1 MNIDIIKDKF
11 KIIISKIKK
20 LDKDYIIIGI
30 IIISVITFMV
40 LNIGKVKEFEEKET
54 TGNIEK
60 NITVSEENKDDKEKE
75 GNEED
80 KKENISSETGI
91 FVHIDGYVNNPGV
104 YQIKEN
110 ERINVLIEKAGGL
123 KNGYSI
129 KNINLAAKLS
139 DGDKVYIP
147 SVEEEKSLGNQN
159 NNNVN
164 TVVKHTNN
172 GNNLNNNVSITKN
185 NKININTANIS
196 ELKQITGI
204 GESTANKI
212 IDYRQ
217 NVGKFKKIEDIKE
230 VKGIGESKF
239 ESLKKNNYLR
249 HKKRPTMAVFIVL
262 FKKPVLN
269 RWAKPQCLWD
279 KILKKLYTPHRK

>member
-1 MNIDIIKDKF
+1 MNIDMIKDKF

-20 LDKDYIIIGI
+20 LDKDYLIIGI

-60 NITVSEENKDDKEKE
+60 NITVSEESKDNKEKE

-110 ERINVLIEKAGGL
+110 ERTNVLIEKAGGL

-147 SVEEEKSLGNQN
+147 SIEEEKILGNQN

-164 TVVKHTNN
+164 TVGKHTNN

-185 NKININTANIS
+185 NKININTANVS

-212 IDYRQ
+212 IDYRE

-230 VKGIGESKF
+230 VKGIGDSKF
-239 ESLKKNNYLR
+239 ESLKN
-249 HKKRPTMAVFIVL
+249 
-262 FKKPVLN
+262 
-269 RWAKPQCLWD
+269 
-279 KILKKLYTPHRK
+279 KITI

>member
-1 MNIDIIKDKF
+1 MNIDMIKDKF
-11 KIIISKIKK
+11 KIIIGKIKK

-60 NITVSEENKDDKEKE
+60 NITVSEESKDNKEKE

-110 ERINVLIEKAGGL
+110 ERINLLIEKAGGL

-147 SVEEEKSLGNQN
+147 SIEEEKSLGNQN
-159 NNNVN
+159 NNNN
-164 TVVKHTNN
+164 NANIGGKHTNN

-185 NKININTANIS
+185 NKININKANVS

-212 IDYRQ
+212 IDYRE

-239 ESLKKNNYLR
+239 ESLKN
-249 HKKRPTMAVFIVL
+249 
-262 FKKPVLN
+262 
-269 RWAKPQCLWD
+269 
-279 KILKKLYTPHRK
+279 KITI

>member
-1 MNIDIIKDKF
+1 MNIDMIKDKF
-11 KIIISKIKK
+11 KIIIGKIKK

-60 NITVSEENKDDKEKE
+60 NITVSEESKDNKEKE
-75 GNEED
+75 VNEED

-110 ERINVLIEKAGGL
+110 ERINLLIEKAGGL

-147 SVEEEKSLGNQN
+147 SIEEEKSLGNQN
-159 NNNVN
+159 NNNN
-164 TVVKHTNN
+164 NANIGGKHTNN

-185 NKININTANIS
+185 NKININTANVS

-239 ESLKKNNYLR
+239 ESLKN
-249 HKKRPTMAVFIVL
+249 
-262 FKKPVLN
+262 
-269 RWAKPQCLWD
+269 
-279 KILKKLYTPHRK
+279 KITI

>member
-1 MNIDIIKDKF
+1 MNIDMIKDKF
-11 KIIISKIKK
+11 KIIIGKIKK

-60 NITVSEENKDDKEKE
+60 NITVSEESKDNKEKE

-110 ERINVLIEKAGGL
+110 ERINLLIEKAGGL

-147 SVEEEKSLGNQN
+147 SIEEEKSLGNQN
-159 NNNVN
+159 NNNN
-164 TVVKHTNN
+164 NNNANIGGKHTNN

-185 NKININTANIS
+185 NKININKANVS

-212 IDYRQ
+212 IDYRE

-230 VKGIGESKF
+230 VKGIGDSKF
-239 ESLKKNNYLR
+239 ESLKN
-249 HKKRPTMAVFIVL
+249 
-262 FKKPVLN
+262 
-269 RWAKPQCLWD
+269 
-279 KILKKLYTPHRK
+279 KITI

>member
-30 IIISVITFMV
+30 IIITVIIFMV

-60 NITVSEENKDDKEKE
+60 NITVSEESKDNKENED
-75 GNEED
+75 NEED

-104 YQIKEN
+104 YQLKEN
-110 ERINVLIEKAGGL
+110 ERTNVLIEKAGGL

-147 SVEEEKSLGNQN
+147 SIEEEKTLGNQN
-159 NNNVN
+159 NNISVN
-164 TVVKHTNN
+164 TVGKHTNN
-172 GNNLNNNVSITKN
+172 GNNSNNNVNITKN
-185 NKININTANIS
+185 NKININTANVS

-230 VKGIGESKF
+230 VKGIGDSKF
-239 ESLKKNNYLR
+239 ESLKN
-249 HKKRPTMAVFIVL
+249 
-262 FKKPVLN
+262 
-269 RWAKPQCLWD
+269 
-279 KILKKLYTPHRK
+279 KITI

>member
-30 IIISVITFMV
+30 IIITVIIFMV

-60 NITVSEENKDDKEKE
+60 NITVSEESKDNKENED
-75 GNEED
+75 NEED

-91 FVHIDGYVNNPGV
+91 FVHIDGYVNIPGV
-104 YQIKEN
+104 YQLKEN
-110 ERINVLIEKAGGL
+110 ERTNVLIEKAGGL

-147 SVEEEKSLGNQN
+147 SIEEEKTLGNQN
-159 NNNVN
+159 NNISVN
-164 TVVKHTNN
+164 TVGKHTNN
-172 GNNLNNNVSITKN
+172 GNNSNNNVNITKN
-185 NKININTANIS
+185 NKININTANVS

-230 VKGIGESKF
+230 VKGIGDSKF
-239 ESLKKNNYLR
+239 ESLKN
-249 HKKRPTMAVFIVL
+249 
-262 FKKPVLN
+262 
-269 RWAKPQCLWD
+269 
-279 KILKKLYTPHRK
+279 KITI

>member
-20 LDKDYIIIGI
+20 LDKDYIIIGV
-30 IIISVITFMV
+30 IIISVIIFMV
-40 LNIGKVKEFEEKET
+40 LNLGKVKEFEEKET
-54 TGNIEK
+54 IGNIEK
-60 NITVSEENKDDKEKE
+60 NITVSEENIGNKENE

-80 KKENISSETGI
+80 KKENISSATGI
-91 FVHIDGYVNNPGV
+91 YVHIDGYVNNPGV

-139 DGDKVYIP
+139 DGDKVYVP
-147 SVEEEKSLGNQN
+147 SVEEEKTLGNQN
-159 NNNVN
+159 QNNNISIN
-164 TVVKHTNN
+164 TVGKHTNN
-172 GNNLNNNVSITKN
+172 GNNSNNNVSITKN
-185 NKININTANIS
+185 NKININTANVS

-230 VKGIGESKF
+230 VKGIGDSKF
-239 ESLKKNNYLR
+239 ESLKN
-249 HKKRPTMAVFIVL
+249 
-262 FKKPVLN
+262 
-269 RWAKPQCLWD
+269 
-279 KILKKLYTPHRK
+279 KIAI

>member
-1 MNIDIIKDKF
+1 MNIDMIKDKF

-20 LDKDYIIIGI
+20 LDRDYIIIGI

-60 NITVSEENKDDKEKE
+60 NITVSEENRENKENE

-91 FVHIDGYVNNPGV
+91 FVHIDGHVNNPGV

-147 SVEEEKSLGNQN
+147 SIEEEKSLGNQN
-159 NNNVN
+159 NNVN
-164 TVVKHTNN
+164 TVGKHTNN
-172 GNNLNNNVSITKN
+172 GNNSNNNVSITKN
-185 NKININTANIS
+185 NKININTANVS

-239 ESLKKNNYLR
+239 ESLKN
-249 HKKRPTMAVFIVL
+249 
-262 FKKPVLN
+262 
-269 RWAKPQCLWD
+269 
-279 KILKKLYTPHRK
+279 KITI

>member
-1 MNIDIIKDKF
+1 MNIDMIKDKF
-11 KIIISKIKK
+11 KIIIGKIKK

-60 NITVSEENKDDKEKE
+60 NITVSEESKDNKEKE

-110 ERINVLIEKAGGL
+110 ERINLLIEKAGGL

-147 SVEEEKSLGNQN
+147 SIEEEKSLGNQN
-159 NNNVN
+159 NNNN
-164 TVVKHTNN
+164 NNANIGGKHTNN

-185 NKININTANIS
+185 NKININKANVS

-212 IDYRQ
+212 IDYRE

-230 VKGIGESKF
+230 VKGIGDSKF
-239 ESLKKNNYLR
+239 ESLKN
-249 HKKRPTMAVFIVL
+249 
-262 FKKPVLN
+262 
-269 RWAKPQCLWD
+269 
-279 KILKKLYTPHRK
+279 KITI

>member
-1 MNIDIIKDKF
+1 MNIEMIKEKF

-30 IIISVITFMV
+30 IIISVIIFMV

-60 NITVSEENKDDKEKE
+60 NITVSDENRGNKENE

-80 KKENISSETGI
+80 KKENLSSETGI

-104 YQIKEN
+104 YQLKEN
-110 ERINVLIEKAGGL
+110 ERTNVLIEKAGGL

-147 SVEEEKSLGNQN
+147 SVEEEKTLGNQN
-159 NNNVN
+159 QNNNISVN
-164 TVVKHTNN
+164 TVGKHTNN
-172 GNNLNNNVSITKN
+172 GNNSNNNVNITKN
-185 NKININTANIS
+185 NKININTANVS

-239 ESLKKNNYLR
+239 ESLKN
-249 HKKRPTMAVFIVL
+249 
-262 FKKPVLN
+262 
-269 RWAKPQCLWD
+269 
-279 KILKKLYTPHRK
+279 KITI

>member
-1 MNIDIIKDKF
+1 MNIDMIKDKF

-20 LDKDYIIIGI
+20 LDRDYIIIGI

-60 NITVSEENKDDKEKE
+60 NITVSEESKDNKEKE

-110 ERINVLIEKAGGL
+110 ERTNVLIEKAGGL

-129 KNINLAAKLS
+129 KNVNLAAKLS

-147 SVEEEKSLGNQN
+147 SIEEEKSLGNQN

-164 TVVKHTNN
+164 IGGKHINN
-172 GNNLNNNVSITKN
+172 GNNSNNNVSITKN
-185 NKININTANIS
+185 NKININTANVS

-239 ESLKKNNYLR
+239 ESLKN
-249 HKKRPTMAVFIVL
+249 
-262 FKKPVLN
+262 
-269 RWAKPQCLWD
+269 
-279 KILKKLYTPHRK
+279 KITI

>member
-1 MNIDIIKDKF
+1 MNIDMIKDKF

-20 LDKDYIIIGI
+20 LDRDYIIIGI

-60 NITVSEENKDDKEKE
+60 NITVSEESKDNKEKE

-110 ERINVLIEKAGGL
+110 ERTNVLIEKAGGL

-147 SVEEEKSLGNQN
+147 SIEEEKTLGNQN
-159 NNNVN
+159 NNISVN
-164 TVVKHTNN
+164 TVGKHTNN
-172 GNNLNNNVSITKN
+172 GNNSNNNVNITKN
-185 NKININTANIS
+185 NKININTANVS

-239 ESLKKNNYLR
+239 ESLKN
-249 HKKRPTMAVFIVL
+249 
-262 FKKPVLN
+262 
-269 RWAKPQCLWD
+269 
-279 KILKKLYTPHRK
+279 KITI

>member
-1 MNIDIIKDKF
+1 MNIDMIKDKF
-11 KIIISKIKK
+11 NIIISKIKK
-20 LDKDYIIIGI
+20 FDKDYIIIGI

-54 TGNIEK
+54 TGNKEK

-80 KKENISSETGI
+80 KKENISSAIGI
-91 FVHIDGYVNNPGV
+91 YVHIDGYVHNPGV
-104 YQIKEN
+104 YQLKEN

-147 SVEEEKSLGNQN
+147 SIEEEKTLGNQN

-164 TVVKHTNN
+164 TIGKHTNN

-185 NKININTANIS
+185 NKININTANVS

-230 VKGIGESKF
+230 VKGIGDSKF
-239 ESLKKNNYLR
+239 ESLKN
-249 HKKRPTMAVFIVL
+249 
-262 FKKPVLN
+262 
-269 RWAKPQCLWD
+269 
-279 KILKKLYTPHRK
+279 KITI

>member
-1 MNIDIIKDKF
+1 MNIDMIKDKF

-30 IIISVITFMV
+30 IIISVIIFMV

-60 NITVSEENKDDKEKE
+60 NITVSEENRENKENE

-80 KKENISSETGI
+80 KKENISSATGI
-91 FVHIDGYVNNPGV
+91 YVHIDGYVNNPGV
-104 YQIKEN
+104 YQLKEN
-110 ERINVLIEKAGGL
+110 ERTNVLIEKAGGL

-147 SVEEEKSLGNQN
+147 SIEEEKSLGNQN

-164 TVVKHTNN
+164 TVGKHTNN
-172 GNNLNNNVSITKN
+172 GNNSNNNVNITKN
-185 NKININTANIS
+185 NKININTANVS

-212 IDYRQ
+212 IDYRE

-239 ESLKKNNYLR
+239 ESLKN
-249 HKKRPTMAVFIVL
+249 
-262 FKKPVLN
+262 
-269 RWAKPQCLWD
+269 
-279 KILKKLYTPHRK
+279 KITI

>member
-1 MNIDIIKDKF
+1 MNIDMIKDKF

-30 IIISVITFMV
+30 IIISVIIFMV
-40 LNIGKVKEFEEKET
+40 LNLGKVKEFEEKET

-60 NITVSEENKDDKEKE
+60 NITVSEESKDNKEKE

-110 ERINVLIEKAGGL
+110 ERTNVLIEKAGGL

-147 SVEEEKSLGNQN
+147 SIEEEKTLGNQN
-159 NNNVN
+159 NNISVN
-164 TVVKHTNN
+164 TVGKHTNN
-172 GNNLNNNVSITKN
+172 GNNSNNNVNITKN
-185 NKININTANIS
+185 NKININTANVS

-212 IDYRQ
+212 IDYRE

-230 VKGIGESKF
+230 VKGIGDSKF
-239 ESLKKNNYLR
+239 ESLKN
-249 HKKRPTMAVFIVL
+249 
-262 FKKPVLN
+262 
-269 RWAKPQCLWD
+269 
-279 KILKKLYTPHRK
+279 KITI

>member
-1 MNIDIIKDKF
+1 MNIDMIKDKF

-60 NITVSEENKDDKEKE
+60 NITVSEEKRGNKENE

-80 KKENISSETGI
+80 KKENISSEIGI
-91 FVHIDGYVNNPGV
+91 FVHVDGYVNNPGV
-104 YQIKEN
+104 YQLKEN
-110 ERINVLIEKAGGL
+110 ERTNVLIEKAGGL

-147 SVEEEKSLGNQN
+147 SIEEEKTLGNQN
-159 NNNVN
+159 NNISVN
-164 TVVKHTNN
+164 TVGKHTNN
-172 GNNLNNNVSITKN
+172 GNNSNNNVNITKN
-185 NKININTANIS
+185 NKININTANVS

-239 ESLKKNNYLR
+239 ESLKN
-249 HKKRPTMAVFIVL
+249 
-262 FKKPVLN
+262 
-269 RWAKPQCLWD
+269 
-279 KILKKLYTPHRK
+279 KITI

>member
-1 MNIDIIKDKF
+1 MNIDMIKDKF

-60 NITVSEENKDDKEKE
+60 NITVSEESKDNKEKE

-110 ERINVLIEKAGGL
+110 ERTNVLIEKAGGL

-147 SVEEEKSLGNQN
+147 SIEEEKTLGNQN
-159 NNNVN
+159 NNISVN
-164 TVVKHTNN
+164 TVGKHTNN
-172 GNNLNNNVSITKN
+172 GNNSNNNVNITKN
-185 NKININTANIS
+185 NKININTANVS

-230 VKGIGESKF
+230 VKGIGDSKF
-239 ESLKKNNYLR
+239 ESLKN
-249 HKKRPTMAVFIVL
+249 
-262 FKKPVLN
+262 
-269 RWAKPQCLWD
+269 
-279 KILKKLYTPHRK
+279 KITI

>member
-1 MNIDIIKDKF
+1 MNIDMIKDKF

-20 LDKDYIIIGI
+20 LDRDYIIIGI

-60 NITVSEENKDDKEKE
+60 NITVSEESKDNKENED
-75 GNEED
+75 NEED

-147 SVEEEKSLGNQN
+147 SIEEEKSLGNQN

-185 NKININTANIS
+185 NKININTANVS

-230 VKGIGESKF
+230 VKGIGDSKF
-239 ESLKKNNYLR
+239 ESLKN
-249 HKKRPTMAVFIVL
+249 
-262 FKKPVLN
+262 
-269 RWAKPQCLWD
+269 
-279 KILKKLYTPHRK
+279 KITI

>member
-30 IIISVITFMV
+30 IIISVIIFMV

-54 TGNIEK
+54 TGNIDK
-60 NITVSEENKDDKEKE
+60 NITVSEENKDNKEKE

-80 KKENISSETGI
+80 KKENILSTTGI
-91 FVHIDGYVNNPGV
+91 YVHIDGYVNNPGV

-139 DGDKVYIP
+139 DGDKVYLP
-147 SVEEEKSLGNQN
+147 SVEEEKTLGNKN
-159 NNNVN
+159 NNISVN
-164 TVVKHTNN
+164 TVGKHTNN
-172 GNNLNNNVSITKN
+172 GNNSNNNVNITKN
-185 NKININTANIS
+185 NKININTANVS

-230 VKGIGESKF
+230 VKGIGDSKF
-239 ESLKKNNYLR
+239 ESLKN
-249 HKKRPTMAVFIVL
+249 
-262 FKKPVLN
+262 
-269 RWAKPQCLWD
+269 
-279 KILKKLYTPHRK
+279 KITI

>member
-1 MNIDIIKDKF
+1 MNIDMIKDKF
-11 KIIISKIKK
+11 KIIIGKIKK

-60 NITVSEENKDDKEKE
+60 NITVSEESKDNKEKE

-110 ERINVLIEKAGGL
+110 ERINLLIEKAGGL

-147 SVEEEKSLGNQN
+147 SIEEEKSLGNQN
-159 NNNVN
+159 NNNN
-164 TVVKHTNN
+164 NNNANIGGKHTNN

-185 NKININTANIS
+185 NKININTANVS

-239 ESLKKNNYLR
+239 ESLKN
-249 HKKRPTMAVFIVL
+249 
-262 FKKPVLN
+262 
-269 RWAKPQCLWD
+269 
-279 KILKKLYTPHRK
+279 KITI

>member
-1 MNIDIIKDKF
+1 MNIDMIKDKF

-20 LDKDYIIIGI
+20 LDRDYIIIGI

-60 NITVSEENKDDKEKE
+60 NITVSEESKDNKEKE

-110 ERINVLIEKAGGL
+110 ERTNVLIEKAGGL

-147 SVEEEKSLGNQN
+147 SIEEEKTLGNQN
-159 NNNVN
+159 NNISVN
-164 TVVKHTNN
+164 TVGKHTNN
-172 GNNLNNNVSITKN
+172 GNNSNNNVNITKN
-185 NKININTANIS
+185 NKININTANVS

-230 VKGIGESKF
+230 VKGIGDAKY
-239 ESLKKNNYLR
+239 ESLKN
-249 HKKRPTMAVFIVL
+249 
-262 FKKPVLN
+262 
-269 RWAKPQCLWD
+269 
-279 KILKKLYTPHRK
+279 KITN

>member
-1 MNIDIIKDKF
+1 MNIEMIKEKF

-20 LDKDYIIIGI
+20 IDKDYIIIGV
-30 IIISVITFMV
+30 IIISVIIFMV
-40 LNIGKVKEFEEKET
+40 LNLGKVKEFEEKET

-60 NITVSEENKDDKEKE
+60 NITVSEENIGNKENE

-110 ERINVLIEKAGGL
+110 ERTNVLIEKAGGL

-147 SVEEEKSLGNQN
+147 SVEEEKTLGNQN

-164 TVVKHTNN
+164 TIGKHTNN

-239 ESLKKNNYLR
+239 ESLKN
-249 HKKRPTMAVFIVL
+249 
-262 FKKPVLN
+262 
-269 RWAKPQCLWD
+269 
-279 KILKKLYTPHRK
+279 KITI

>member
-40 LNIGKVKEFEEKET
+40 LNIGKVKEFEEKEK

-217 NVGKFKKIEDIKE
+217 NVGKFKKK
-230 VKGIGESKF
+230 
-239 ESLKKNNYLR
+239 
-249 HKKRPTMAVFIVL
+249 
-262 FKKPVLN
+262 
-269 RWAKPQCLWD
+269 
-279 KILKKLYTPHRK
+279 

>member
-1 MNIDIIKDKF
+1 MNIDMIKDKF

-20 LDKDYIIIGI
+20 LDKDYLIIGI

-40 LNIGKVKEFEEKET
+40 LNIGKVKEFEEKEI

-104 YQIKEN
+104 YQLKEN
-110 ERINVLIEKAGGL
+110 ERTNALIEKAGGL

-147 SVEEEKSLGNQN
+147 SIEEEKILGNQN

-164 TVVKHTNN
+164 TVGKHTNN

-185 NKININTANIS
+185 NKININTANVS

-212 IDYRQ
+212 IDYRE

-230 VKGIGESKF
+230 VKGIGDSKF
-239 ESLKKNNYLR
+239 ESLKN
-249 HKKRPTMAVFIVL
+249 
-262 FKKPVLN
+262 
-269 RWAKPQCLWD
+269 
-279 KILKKLYTPHRK
+279 KITI

>member
-1 MNIDIIKDKF
+1 MNIDMIRDKF

-20 LDKDYIIIGI
+20 IDRDYIIIGI

-60 NITVSEENKDDKEKE
+60 NITVSEESKDNKEKE

-110 ERINVLIEKAGGL
+110 ERTNVLIEKAGGL

-147 SVEEEKSLGNQN
+147 SIEEEKSLGNQN
-159 NNNVN
+159 NNNNVS
-164 TVVKHTNN
+164 TVGKDKNN
-172 GNNLNNNVSITKN
+172 GNNSNNNVNIIKN
-185 NKININTANIS
+185 NKININTANVS

-212 IDYRQ
+212 IDYRE

-239 ESLKKNNYLR
+239 ESFKN
-249 HKKRPTMAVFIVL
+249 
-262 FKKPVLN
+262 
-269 RWAKPQCLWD
+269 
-279 KILKKLYTPHRK
+279 KITI

>member
-1 MNIDIIKDKF
+1 MNIDMIKDKF

-20 LDKDYIIIGI
+20 LDRDYIIIGI

-60 NITVSEENKDDKEKE
+60 NITVSEESKDNKEKE

-110 ERINVLIEKAGGL
+110 ERTNVLIEKAGGL

-147 SVEEEKSLGNQN
+147 SIEEEKILGNQN

-164 TVVKHTNN
+164 TVGKHINN
-172 GNNLNNNVSITKN
+172 GNNSNNNVSITKN
-185 NKININTANIS
+185 NKININTANVS

-230 VKGIGESKF
+230 VKGIGDSKF
-239 ESLKKNNYLR
+239 ESLKN
-249 HKKRPTMAVFIVL
+249 
-262 FKKPVLN
+262 
-269 RWAKPQCLWD
+269 
-279 KILKKLYTPHRK
+279 KITI

>member
-1 MNIDIIKDKF
+1 MNIDMIKDKF

-60 NITVSEENKDDKEKE
+60 NITVSEEKRGNKENE

-80 KKENISSETGI
+80 KKENISSEIGI

-104 YQIKEN
+104 YQLKEN
-110 ERINVLIEKAGGL
+110 ERTNVLIEKAGGL

-147 SVEEEKSLGNQN
+147 SIEEEKTLGNQN
-159 NNNVN
+159 NNISVN
-164 TVVKHTNN
+164 TVGKHTNN
-172 GNNLNNNVSITKN
+172 GNNSNNNVNITKN
-185 NKININTANIS
+185 NKININTANVS

-230 VKGIGESKF
+230 VKGIGDSKF
-239 ESLKKNNYLR
+239 ESLKN
-249 HKKRPTMAVFIVL
+249 
-262 FKKPVLN
+262 
-269 RWAKPQCLWD
+269 
-279 KILKKLYTPHRK
+279 KITI

>member
-1 MNIDIIKDKF
+1 MNIDMIRDKF

-20 LDKDYIIIGI
+20 IDRDYIIIGI

-60 NITVSEENKDDKEKE
+60 NITVSEESKDNKEKE

-110 ERINVLIEKAGGL
+110 ERTNVLIEKAGGL

-147 SVEEEKSLGNQN
+147 SIEEEKSLGNQN
-159 NNNVN
+159 NNNNVS
-164 TVVKHTNN
+164 TVGKDKNN
-172 GNNLNNNVSITKN
+172 GNNSNNNVNIIKN
-185 NKININTANIS
+185 NKININTANVS

-212 IDYRQ
+212 IDYRE

-239 ESLKKNNYLR
+239 ESLKN
-249 HKKRPTMAVFIVL
+249 
-262 FKKPVLN
+262 
-269 RWAKPQCLWD
+269 
-279 KILKKLYTPHRK
+279 KIII

>member
-1 MNIDIIKDKF
+1 MNIDMIKDKF

-20 LDKDYIIIGI
+20 FDKDYIIIGI
-30 IIISVITFMV
+30 IIISVIIFMV

-60 NITVSEENKDDKEKE
+60 NITVSEENKDNKEKE

-104 YQIKEN
+104 YQLKEN
-110 ERINVLIEKAGGL
+110 ERTNVLIEKAGGL

-147 SVEEEKSLGNQN
+147 SIEEEKSLGNQN
-159 NNNVN
+159 NNVN
-164 TVVKHTNN
+164 TVGKHKNN

-185 NKININTANIS
+185 NKININTANVS

-239 ESLKKNNYLR
+239 ESLKN
-249 HKKRPTMAVFIVL
+249 
-262 FKKPVLN
+262 
-269 RWAKPQCLWD
+269 
-279 KILKKLYTPHRK
+279 KITI

>member
-1 MNIDIIKDKF
+1 MNIDMIKEKF

-30 IIISVITFMV
+30 IIISVIIFMV

-60 NITVSEENKDDKEKE
+60 NITVSGENIGNKENE
-75 GNEED
+75 VNEED

-147 SVEEEKSLGNQN
+147 SVEEEKTLGNQN
-159 NNNVN
+159 QNNNISIN
-164 TVVKHTNN
+164 TVGKHTNN
-172 GNNLNNNVSITKN
+172 GNNSNNNVSITKN
-185 NKININTANIS
+185 NKININTANVS
-196 ELKQITGI
+196 ELKQIIGI

-239 ESLKKNNYLR
+239 ESLKN
-249 HKKRPTMAVFIVL
+249 
-262 FKKPVLN
+262 
-269 RWAKPQCLWD
+269 
-279 KILKKLYTPHRK
+279 KITI

>member
-1 MNIDIIKDKF
+1 MNIDMIKDKF

-20 LDKDYIIIGI
+20 FDKDYIIIGI
-30 IIISVITFMV
+30 IIISVIIFMV

-60 NITVSEENKDDKEKE
+60 NITVSGENIGNKENE
-75 GNEED
+75 VNEED

-147 SVEEEKSLGNQN
+147 SVEEEKTLGNQN
-159 NNNVN
+159 QNNNISIN
-164 TVVKHTNN
+164 TVGKHTNN
-172 GNNLNNNVSITKN
+172 GNNSNNNVSITKN
-185 NKININTANIS
+185 NKININTANVS
-196 ELKQITGI
+196 ELKQIIGI

-239 ESLKKNNYLR
+239 ESLK
-249 HKKRPTMAVFIVL
+249 
-262 FKKPVLN
+262 N
-269 RWAKPQCLWD
+269 R
-279 KILKKLYTPHRK
+279 ITI

>member
-1 MNIDIIKDKF
+1 MNIDMIKDKF

-20 LDKDYIIIGI
+20 LDRDYIIIGI

-60 NITVSEENKDDKEKE
+60 NITVSEESKDNKEKE

-110 ERINVLIEKAGGL
+110 ERTNVLIEKAGGL

-147 SVEEEKSLGNQN
+147 SIEEEKTLGNQN
-159 NNNVN
+159 NNISVN
-164 TVVKHTNN
+164 TVGKHTNN
-172 GNNLNNNVSITKN
+172 GNNSNNNVNITKN
-185 NKININTANIS
+185 NKINVNTANVS

-230 VKGIGESKF
+230 VKGIGDSKF
-239 ESLKKNNYLR
+239 ESLKN
-249 HKKRPTMAVFIVL
+249 
-262 FKKPVLN
+262 
-269 RWAKPQCLWD
+269 
-279 KILKKLYTPHRK
+279 KITI

>member
-1 MNIDIIKDKF
+1 MNIDMIKEKF

-30 IIISVITFMV
+30 IIISVIIFMV

-60 NITVSEENKDDKEKE
+60 NITVSEENRENKENE

-80 KKENISSETGI
+80 KKENISSATGI
-91 FVHIDGYVNNPGV
+91 YVHIDGYINNPGV

-147 SVEEEKSLGNQN
+147 SIEEEKTLGNQN
-159 NNNVN
+159 NNISVN
-164 TVVKHTNN
+164 TVGKHTNN
-172 GNNLNNNVSITKN
+172 GNNSNNNVSITKN
-185 NKININTANIS
+185 NKININTANVS

-239 ESLKKNNYLR
+239 ESLKN
-249 HKKRPTMAVFIVL
+249 
-262 FKKPVLN
+262 
-269 RWAKPQCLWD
+269 
-279 KILKKLYTPHRK
+279 KITI

>member
-1 MNIDIIKDKF
+1 MNIDMIKDKF

-20 LDKDYIIIGI
+20 LDKDYLIIGI

-40 LNIGKVKEFEEKET
+40 LNIGKVKEFEEKEI

-75 GNEED
+75 GNEQD

-104 YQIKEN
+104 YQLKEN
-110 ERINVLIEKAGGL
+110 ERTNALIEKAGGL

-147 SVEEEKSLGNQN
+147 SIEEEKILGNQN

-164 TVVKHTNN
+164 TVGKHTNN

-185 NKININTANIS
+185 NKININTANVS

-212 IDYRQ
+212 IDYRE

-230 VKGIGESKF
+230 VKGIGDSKF
-239 ESLKKNNYLR
+239 ESLKN
-249 HKKRPTMAVFIVL
+249 
-262 FKKPVLN
+262 
-269 RWAKPQCLWD
+269 
-279 KILKKLYTPHRK
+279 KITI

>member
-1 MNIDIIKDKF
+1 MNIDMIKDKF

-20 LDKDYIIIGI
+20 LDRDYIIIGI

-60 NITVSEENKDDKEKE
+60 NITVSEESKDNKEKE

-104 YQIKEN
+104 YTYPSIWYVNNPGVYQIKEN
-110 ERINVLIEKAGGL
+110 ERTNVLIEKAGGL

-147 SVEEEKSLGNQN
+147 SIEEEKTLGNQN
-159 NNNVN
+159 NNISVN
-164 TVVKHTNN
+164 TVGKHTNN
-172 GNNLNNNVSITKN
+172 GNNSNNNVNITKN
-185 NKININTANIS
+185 NKININTANVS

-230 VKGIGESKF
+230 VKGIGDSKF
-239 ESLKKNNYLR
+239 ESLKN
-249 HKKRPTMAVFIVL
+249 
-262 FKKPVLN
+262 
-269 RWAKPQCLWD
+269 
-279 KILKKLYTPHRK
+279 KITI

>member
-30 IIISVITFMV
+30 IIITVIIFMV

-60 NITVSEENKDDKEKE
+60 NITVSEESKDNKENED
-75 GNEED
+75 NEED

-104 YQIKEN
+104 YQLKEN
-110 ERINVLIEKAGGL
+110 ERTNVLIEKAGGL

-147 SVEEEKSLGNQN
+147 SIEEEKSLGNQN

-164 TVVKHTNN
+164 TVGKHINN
-172 GNNLNNNVSITKN
+172 GNNSNNNVSITKN
-185 NKININTANIS
+185 NKININTANVS

-230 VKGIGESKF
+230 VKGIGDSKF
-239 ESLKKNNYLR
+239 ESLKN
-249 HKKRPTMAVFIVL
+249 
-262 FKKPVLN
+262 
-269 RWAKPQCLWD
+269 
-279 KILKKLYTPHRK
+279 KITI